1 MKNKLIPLIGIFVFA
16 FGIRLLT
23 INDIGRTWDEMT
35 YVALGRNTVNL
46 MISGKYFKEIERG
59 TKFPEY
65 LWYELP
71 DPPPL
76 ARYIYGIFSLGD
88 VQGYDNK
95 GQVILNYD
103 MTYSRIASAFF
114 GSLTVIFVVLL
125 GFEFFSLYVAL
136 AAGVIFS
143 MLPFFIGLS
152 QVATVESFIML
163 TFTAS
168 VYIFTKTLQK
178 ISLKKIILTG
188 IISGFALLTKYTN
201 IFIFPLFLWIYGLW
215 YFGSTKNTYSKKYN
229 ILLIFGLII
238 SVSIITFIVLWPL
251 IWFHYKE
258 IIEYEIWLRYTS
270 TKYPIP
276 EVFFGRLMFVPKIYF
291 LVQFLITTPVL
302 VLFMFALGLY
312 RILKIDKVAAMNE
325 LSRNK
330 WVYLSLIAWFVIPFL
345 QSFYNFR
352 QHGVRYIIQIYAP
365 LSLISAVGLEFIVTK
380 ISKKALFKLLSLGMV
395 FIYLAVIL
403 FNMTPYYF
411 DYFNELVGGAKN
423 VSEEKSFQLGWWGE
437 GQSEAFKY
445 LIKNAPYGSRVGKP
459 FYHPLVFPSSDR
471 LVISE
476 YEKSKDYD
484 YVVVAYF
491 DVVRNGFKDNDVI
504 KKYVPIYYVK
514 TGGANLVTIYKNAKN
529 EK

>member
-1 MKNKLIPLIGIFVFA
+1 MRNKLILIIGIFVFA
-16 FGIRLLT
+16 FSIRLLT

-35 YVALGRNTVNL
+35 YVALGRNVINL

-95 GQVILNYD
+95 GQAILNYD
-103 MTYSRIASAFF
+103 MTYSRIASALF
-114 GSLTVIFVVLL
+114 GSLTVIFIILL
-125 GFEFFSLYVAL
+125 GFEFFSPYVAIS
-136 AAGVIFS
+136 AGIIFS
-143 MLPFFIGLS
+143 MLPFFVGLS
-152 QVATVESFIML
+152 QVATVESFIMF

-168 VYIFTKTLQK
+168 TYMFIKTLQR
-178 ISLKKIILTG
+178 ISFKKIILTG
-188 IISGFALLTKYTN
+188 IIAGFALLTKYTN
-201 IFIFPLFLWIYGLW
+201 VFIFPLFLWIYGFW
-215 YFGSTKNTYSKKYN
+215 YFSSTKKTNNKKYN
-229 ILLIFGLII
+229 ILFIFGLII
-238 SVSIITFIVLWPL
+238 LVSIITFIALWPL

-258 IIEYEIWLRYTS
+258 IFEYEIWLRYTS

-291 LVQFLITTPVL
+291 LVQFLLTTPVL
-302 VLFMFALGLY
+302 VLSLFILGLY
-312 RILKIDKVAAMNE
+312 KIFKIDKDSVIGN
-325 LSRNK
+325 LNNNK

-365 LSLISAVGLEFIVTK
+365 LSLISAIGLEFIVSK
-380 ISKKALFKLLSLGMV
+380 ISKKTIVKWLSLGSV
-395 FIYLAVIL
+395 FIYLMIIL
-403 FNMTPYYF
+403 LNMKPYYF

-423 VSEEKSFQLGWWGE
+423 VSAKKSFQLGWWGE

-445 LIKNAPYGSRVGKP
+445 LVKNAPYGSRIGKP
-459 FYHPLVFPSSDR
+459 FYHPLVFPSSNR
-471 LVISE
+471 LIISE
-476 YEKSKDYD
+476 YEKNKDYD
-484 YVVVAYF
+484 YVVVGYF
-491 DVVRNGFKDNDVI
+491 DVVRNGFNDAIV
-504 KKYVPIYYVK
+504 KEKYKTIYNVK
-514 TGGANLVTIYKNAKN
+514 ADGANIVTIYKRTN
-529 EK
+529 